1 MIKQYSSNSKG
12 ILNIFKQSAS
22 TCLHEPS
29 GCVTTIP
36 ERLAHWFPLR
46 PYAWKC
52 PNILVLYLCW
62 KMWFYLFY
70 LSYSMFFF
78 SILGRHPFLHAAILS
93 SIISLTSS
101 KRKNL
106 LVLNVTVLGVLVQAV
121 FALKWPALPTK
132 NPFLQAAIRSSL
144 QGKEKICSC
153 CTLIFPLGVL
163 AEGLL
168 QRPFYPFEWL
178 ELPRRCKICI
188 SQARTH

>member
-1 MIKQYSSNSKG
+1 MLTHISDFKPMFWKKGLSHTGIFASRWPALPSVPSRCNSKFTH
-12 ILNIFKQSAS
+12 ICI
-22 TCLHEPS
+22 
-29 GCVTTIP
+29 
-36 ERLAHWFPLR
+36 
-46 PYAWKC
+46 
-52 PNILVLYLCW
+52 
-62 KMWFYLFY
+62 
-70 LSYSMFFF
+70 
-78 SILGRHPFLHAAILS
+78 
-93 SIISLTSS
+93 SS

-106 LVLNVTVLGVLVQAV
+106 LVLNVTILGALVQAL
-121 FALKWPALPTK
+121 FAFKWPVLPKT
-132 NPFLQAAIRSSL
+132 PFLQAAIQSSL

>member
-1 MIKQYSSNSKG
+1 MPLQILCSPISLTSN
-12 ILNIFKQSAS
+12 Q
-22 TCLHEPS
+22 CS
-29 GCVTTIP
+29 GKRIIAQV
-36 ERLAHWFPLR
+36 F
-46 PYAWKC
+46 
-52 PNILVLYLCW
+52 V
-62 KMWFYLFY
+62 
-70 LSYSMFFF
+70 S
-78 SILGRHPFLHAAILS
+78 LGSQRCHLFLHAAILS

-106 LVLNVTVLGVLVQAV
+106 LVLNVTVLGVLVQAL
-121 FALKWPALPTK
+121 FAFKWPVLPK
-132 NPFLQAAIRSSL
+132 NPFLQSSL

-188 SQARTH
+188 SQAHTH